1 MRAPKQILLFWLL
14 LPACFSYAQTPA
26 TDSLRHALVLR
37 RDSVRI
43 DGLNSLS
50 AAFIQA
56 ERKDSAAY
64 FAKLALKE
72 AVRINYT
79 NGQAVAL
86 LHQARIAKH
95 FDDNFLLSEQLS
107 RQSLALAEKVPDNPT
122 LKEIYFELIFSLGSQ
137 SRFDEALIFSS
148 KQYELCTKLR
158 DDDGMF
164 DALCSFFALNKDAG
178 NYEKSF
184 YYARECRQI
193 AARTGKSDWLQSS
206 FISEGE
212 LDMKV
217 DDYQAALDNYRQAF
231 QMDNAT
237 LEKQRKEED
246 FDIWFKMEYAEIF
259 SHLHQ
264 FDSAWHYFELNKPAS
279 TDDRY
284 YRIYLVSTGEYY
296 FLQHQF
302 EKALANFQSGLSMHQ
317 KLNDRN
323 EIQRTLIFIAKTCL
337 ALSRDSTALQYARQG
352 LQLAVFTKAKQIA
365 RDCYQV
371 MYTVFD
377 RWHMADSANVY
388 FRDYV
393 AINDSVANEKTRV
406 KMAVAN
412 YEQKIE
418 LLDKEKQL
426 QEQRLQQSKQQK
438 RFLVAGIGVVFILL
452 LALLSN
458 ILLKRKNAAHRIK
471 IAETELELQKSAAAK
486 TSVALQQKAAEL
498 EMQALRSQ
506 MNPHFIFNSLNSINR
521 FIMQNNKAQAS
532 EYLAKFSKLVRM
544 ILQNSQAIQITVE
557 SELEALQLYLE
568 LEAVRFNH
576 QFSYTITVADE
587 LDTGAI
593 KVPPLVIQPYAENAI
608 WHGLM
613 QKEDKGNLIIALY
626 QVDDLLCCRITD
638 DGIGRKKAK
647 EIKSKSAVTHKSMG
661 MQITASRIEMLHHKH
676 QAGAHI
682 SIEDLVLPDGT
693 PGGTSVLLKFP
704 VNYG

>member
-1 MRAPKQILLFWLL
+1 
-14 LPACFSYAQTPA
+14 
-26 TDSLRHALVLR
+26 
-37 RDSVRI
+37 
-43 DGLNSLS
+43 
-50 AAFIQA
+50 
-56 ERKDSAAY
+56 
-64 FAKLALKE
+64 
-72 AVRINYT
+72 
-79 NGQAVAL
+79 
-86 LHQARIAKH
+86 
-95 FDDNFLLSEQLS
+95 
-107 RQSLALAEKVPDNPT
+107 
-122 LKEIYFELIFSLGSQ
+122 
-137 SRFDEALIFSS
+137 
-148 KQYELCTKLR
+148 
-158 DDDGMF
+158 
-164 DALCSFFALNKDAG
+164 
-178 NYEKSF
+178 
-184 YYARECRQI
+184 
-193 AARTGKSDWLQSS
+193 
-206 FISEGE
+206 
-212 LDMKV
+212 
-217 DDYQAALDNYRQAF
+217 
-231 QMDNAT
+231 
-237 LEKQRKEED
+237 
-246 FDIWFKMEYAEIF
+246 
-259 SHLHQ
+259 
-264 FDSAWHYFELNKPAS
+264 
-279 TDDRY
+279 
-284 YRIYLVSTGEYY
+284 
-296 FLQHQF
+296 
-302 EKALANFQSGLSMHQ
+302 
-317 KLNDRN
+317 
-323 EIQRTLIFIAKTCL
+323 
-337 ALSRDSTALQYARQG
+337 
-352 LQLAVFTKAKQIA
+352 
-365 RDCYQV
+365 
-371 MYTVFD
+371 
-377 RWHMADSANVY
+377 
-388 FRDYV
+388 
-393 AINDSVANEKTRV
+393 
-406 KMAVAN
+406 
-412 YEQKIE
+412 
-418 LLDKEKQL
+418 
-426 QEQRLQQSKQQK
+426 
-438 RFLVAGIGVVFILL
+438 VVFILL